1 MKNFRENGDFK
12 LVTIG
17 KKRNY
22 LVLEPDYHTTNFFSE
37 NSLPIEMKKKKKKK
51 ISMNRYL

>member
-51 ISMNRYL
+51 KSMNR